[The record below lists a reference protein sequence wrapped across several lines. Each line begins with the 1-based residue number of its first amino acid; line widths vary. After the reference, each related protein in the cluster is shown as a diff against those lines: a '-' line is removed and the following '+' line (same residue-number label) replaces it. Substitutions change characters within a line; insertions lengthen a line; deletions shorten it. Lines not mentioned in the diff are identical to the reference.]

1 MEKNRM
7 QTHQVLKVSI
17 TDSGNWHLCIIFYVQ
32 LLNFNWLFQADAIKR
47 CQNDVKLKYSHTPHM
62 LLDSFQ
68 WSEDN
73 SSWRQLQ
80 SLIIMHWHH
89 LWEHFQ
95 ISRTFQEFNWTA
107 NVRSKTSLSFPALT
121 TWLTSS
127 ESSQPYVY
135 SMWFV
140 IFYPLSTLSM
150 FFFN

>member
-32 LLNFNWLFQADAIKR
+32 LLNFNWLFQTDAIKR
-47 CQNDVKLKYSHTPHM
+47 CQKDVKLKYSHTPHM
-62 LLDSFQ
+62 LLVSFQ

-73 SSWRQLQ
+73 SSSRQLQ
-80 SLIIMHWHH
+80 SLITKHWQH

-107 NVRSKTSLSFPALT
+107 DVRSKTSLT

-140 IFYPLSTLSM
+140 IFNPLSTLSVVV
-150 FFFN
+150 F